1 MPRHYSGKRQRDLKH
16 VEPHASGYISLLY
29 WIGTITTGCILIFCG
44 KQHCFNDAMAH
55 WARIL
60 QIRAGNIIPV
70 FSDEYHDWVVYRDHG
85 KIITFNNTAVNAPF
99 VYFPSLIVRGNFRV
113 SSVATLI
120 CSATIIAVAIW
131 VAKSYV
137 NIILAIAIL
146 PTTFFSMIFPT
157 ADAVTNSYCLL
168 FIAVVLCLYQRDDML
183 QYWHIA
189 LLCMM
194 GALLGQVKI
203 TCFIIA
209 LFVLF
214 LIPKAHG
221 CVKKITLALPAL
233 TAFVSMWLWRA
244 KTSQIAVAPNRVPL
258 EKTHELEGQLL
269 QSPWKIFLLIG
280 RSLFKPMDFD
290 TEKINGQLVNSR
302 RNLQFFTGTE
312 EIQLPLIV
320 MAPVLIAIM
329 MLLIVHMSYK
339 NINKLQVGLIV
350 LIIVLYYVL
359 SCVAMSITWV
369 GNVDV
374 YASGLQNR
382 YFIPV
387 LPLAALLFPNFIRDE
402 NINRRVLA
410 ISVAAL
416 TAFSY
421 IAIAI
426 TYVIQWNDSW
436 KKAEVSPDSSKN
448 HTESYGGCYLLG
460 IPMRGVVP
468 VAAFADDKCTVA
480 IDTLLALFALL
491 AESTTDVFSSGISR
505 IVIA

>member
-1 MPRHYSGKRQRDLKH
+1 MGSQILCQYH
-16 VEPHASGYISLLY
+16 SGY
-29 WIGTITTGCILIFCG
+29 
-44 KQHCFNDAMAH
+44 
-55 WARIL
+55 
-60 QIRAGNIIPV
+60 
-70 FSDEYHDWVVYRDHG
+70 SDSSYH
-85 KIITFNNTAVNAPF
+85 I
-99 VYFPSLIVRGNFRV
+99 
-113 SSVATLI
+113 
-120 CSATIIAVAIW
+120 
-131 VAKSYV
+131 
-137 NIILAIAIL
+137 
-146 PTTFFSMIFPT
+146 FFSMIFPT

-269 QSPWKIFLLIG
+269 QSSWKIFPLIG
-280 RSLFKPMDFD
+280 RSLFEPMDFD

-426 TYVIQWNDSW
+426 TYVIQW
-436 KKAEVSPDSSKN
+436 K
-448 HTESYGGCYLLG
+448 
-460 IPMRGVVP
+460 
-468 VAAFADDKCTVA
+468 
-480 IDTLLALFALL
+480 
-491 AESTTDVFSSGISR
+491 
-505 IVIA
+505 

>member
-221 CVKKITLALPAL
+221 CVKKITLTLPAL

-426 TYVIQWNDSW
+426 TYVIQW
-436 KKAEVSPDSSKN
+436 K
-448 HTESYGGCYLLG
+448 
-460 IPMRGVVP
+460 
-468 VAAFADDKCTVA
+468 
-480 IDTLLALFALL
+480 
-491 AESTTDVFSSGISR
+491 
-505 IVIA
+505 

>member
-1 MPRHYSGKRQRDLKH
+1 MPRHYSGKRQRELKH

-233 TAFVSMWLWRA
+233 TAFVSMWLC
-244 KTSQIAVAPNRVPL
+244 
-258 EKTHELEGQLL
+258 
-269 QSPWKIFLLIG
+269 G
-280 RSLFKPMDFD
+280 RRP
-290 TEKINGQLVNSR
+290 R
-302 RNLQFFTGTE
+302 RYR
-312 EIQLPLIV
+312 LP
-320 MAPVLIAIM
+320 
-329 MLLIVHMSYK
+329 
-339 NINKLQVGLIV
+339 
-350 LIIVLYYVL
+350 
-359 SCVAMSITWV
+359 
-369 GNVDV
+369 
-374 YASGLQNR
+374 
-382 YFIPV
+382 
-387 LPLAALLFPNFIRDE
+387 
-402 NINRRVLA
+402 
-410 ISVAAL
+410 
-416 TAFSY
+416 
-421 IAIAI
+421 
-426 TYVIQWNDSW
+426 
-436 KKAEVSPDSSKN
+436 
-448 HTESYGGCYLLG
+448 
-460 IPMRGVVP
+460 
-468 VAAFADDKCTVA
+468 
-480 IDTLLALFALL
+480 
-491 AESTTDVFSSGISR
+491 R
-505 IVIA
+505 IVFHWRRHTSLRGSYCNLPGKYFRLSAGRCSSLWILILRRLMGNW

>member
-1 MPRHYSGKRQRDLKH
+1 
-16 VEPHASGYISLLY
+16 
-29 WIGTITTGCILIFCG
+29 
-44 KQHCFNDAMAH
+44 MAH

-146 PTTFFSMIFPT
+146 PT
-157 ADAVTNSYCLL
+157 
-168 FIAVVLCLYQRDDML
+168 
-183 QYWHIA
+183 
-189 LLCMM
+189 
-194 GALLGQVKI
+194 
-203 TCFIIA
+203 CFIIA

-269 QSPWKIFLLIG
+269 QSSWKIFPLIG
-280 RSLFKPMDFD
+280 RSLFEPMDFD

-426 TYVIQWNDSW
+426 TYVIQW
-436 KKAEVSPDSSKN
+436 K
-448 HTESYGGCYLLG
+448 
-460 IPMRGVVP
+460 
-468 VAAFADDKCTVA
+468 
-480 IDTLLALFALL
+480 
-491 AESTTDVFSSGISR
+491 
-505 IVIA
+505 